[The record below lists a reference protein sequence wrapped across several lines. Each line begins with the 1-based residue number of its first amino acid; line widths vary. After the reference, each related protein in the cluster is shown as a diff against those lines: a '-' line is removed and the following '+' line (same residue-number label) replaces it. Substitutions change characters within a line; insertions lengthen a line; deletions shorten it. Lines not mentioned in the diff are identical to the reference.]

1 MQSNLIQRKDSQETS
16 LRKEMNQNH
25 SDRITQLLKEKF
37 LGELSIDCLIT
48 LFNSEKFRSKNE
60 FLKTSQFKGQKHF
73 NDLKKL

>member
-1 MQSNLIQRKDSQETS
+1 MQSNLIQSKDSQETS
-16 LRKEMNQNH
+16 LRKEMNQN
-25 SDRITQLLKEKF
+25 DRITQLLKEKF

-48 LFNSEKFRSKNE
+48 LFNSEKFTSKNE